1 MKYHEMSKNYVFREF
16 ECGLS
21 IEETANLCFK
31 SVSEV
36 KKWDGGKAIPD
47 VCKRLMR
54 MQKCNKL
61 SHLEQWEGFK
71 MKNKFLELPTGQQVT
86 PQEILTGIA
95 LIQIES
101 EIELKTNTRL
111 LALARSNARVKERV

>member
-1 MKYHEMSKNYVFREF
+1 MKYHEMTKNYVFREF

-36 KKWDGGKAIPD
+36 KKWDGGKTIPD

-54 MQKCNKL
+54 LQKCNKL
-61 SHLEQWEGFK
+61 SHLEQWQGFK
-71 MKNKFLELPTGQQVT
+71 MKSKLLELPTGQFVT

-95 LIQIES
+95 LL
-101 EIELKTNTRL
+101 EIEAVNDVKTLSKLLKF
-111 LALARSNARVKERV
+111 ARAISKIKNK

>member
-16 ECGLS
+16 ECGLTT
-21 IEETANLCFK
+21 EETANLCFK

-36 KKWDGGKAIPD
+36 KKWDGGKRIPD
-47 VCKRLMR
+47 VCRRIMR
-54 MQKCNKL
+54 MQNCNKL
-61 SHLEQWEGFK
+61 SHLQQWEGFK
-71 MKNKFLELPTGQQVT
+71 MKNKLLELPTGQQVT

-101 EIELKTNTRL
+101 EIELKTTTKL
-111 LALARSNARVKERV
+111 LSLARSIARVKERV